1 MMDAKAGTPQGGQ
14 KLTDD
19 EINVNAYLILMA
31 GYETTANA
39 LAYTSY
45 LLALHPS
52 VQDRLHSE
60 IEEYFENNPVSPHT
74 PHTSTLSP
82 QHAHTRM
89 HAHAHTHTHTHT
101 HDARSYHCN

>member
-1 MMDAKAGTPQGGQ
+1 MLQLMIEARSPDDGSPQGGGLR
-14 KLTDD
+14 LTDK
-19 EINVNAYLILMA
+19 EIAAHCTEFMLA

-60 IEEYFENNPVSPHT
+60 IEEYFETKPVLPFSW
-74 PHTSTLSP
+74 
-82 QHAHTRM
+82 
-89 HAHAHTHTHTHT
+89 
-101 HDARSYHCN
+101 